1 MLKQITNCRILT
13 PAGWLEG
20 GSILVE
26 DNKIKEVLTSA
37 TPVAGAEVVD
47 AKNCIAAPGGIE
59 MHVHGG
65 GGRDFMEGTEE
76 AFRVAVNA
84 HLQNGTTAIF
94 PTLSSSTVPMIEAAC
109 ETCDKMM
116 AEPDSPVLGLHLE
129 GPYFNP
135 KQAGAQIPEWI
146 KAPVKDE
153 YAPLLDKYKCL
164 KRWDE
169 APELPGSNKFDVP
182 LLIEEFGRA
191 GLNFDVAGRNF
202 IDVQNIFH
210 KMEQR
215 TLIAAYKFYCGKN
228 LEEAHSAL
236 ADTRATYEDVH
247 RANEAGMTH
256 ATHFYNAMP
265 VVYKNR
271 EFKVA
276 GTVESIFAE
285 QNMTVEM
292 IADGIHVPPIMLR
305 MIYQIKGVEKTALV
319 TDSLACSCTHGDA
332 AFDPRV
338 ILEDGVCKLADRSA
352 LAGSIAT
359 MDRLIRT
366 CVQQAG
372 IPLEDAFRM
381 SSETPARIMGVLDR
395 KGTLEAGKDADIV
408 LYTPEA
414 LELKYVMQM
423 GREVR
428 NEL

>member
-13 PAGWLEG
+13 PAGWFEG

-37 TPVAGAEVVD
+37 APVAGAEVVD

-169 APELPGSNKFDVP
+169 APELPGS
-182 LLIEEFGRA
+182 IE
-191 GLNFDVAGRNF
+191 F
-202 IDVQNIFH
+202 IECCKEHGVLPSIGH
-210 KMEQR
+210 
-215 TLIAAYKFYCGKN
+215 
-228 LEEAHSAL
+228 
-236 ADTRATYEDVH
+236 TRATYEDVH